1 MDVVEIFVWV
11 VMFLL
16 IYGSLMVASYWVDWV
31 LKKLGKKGIWPEG
44 YFKW

>member
-1 MDVVEIFVWV
+1 MDVVEIFVGL

-16 IYGSLMVASYWVDWV
+16 IYGSLMVVSYWIDWG
-31 LKKLGKKGIWPEG
+31 LKKMGKKGIWPEG